1 MEYLT
6 VQEVAERVK
15 VNPETVKRWL
25 RRGELRGSILGD
37 RAGWRVS
44 EEEVRRFMEAK
55 QPATSE
61 RQGAGESESKIAA

>member
-1 MEYLT
+1 MEYLKVT
-6 VQEVAERVK
+6 EVAERLK

-44 EEEVRRFMEAK
+44 DEEMHRFMEAR
-55 QPATSE
+55 QPEADG
-61 RQGAGESESKIAA
+61 QGEDAKKLAA